1 MHKNMQRTVAAL
13 GLALL
18 AVPALAQPKQAPSAG
33 QMLQGLLTGNQG
45 QDQALREAYERG
57 YRAGRQD
64 EARNQRTGSR
74 NQDYRPRDNDDSPND
89 PGYQRGSSSYNR

>member
-1 MHKNMQRTVAAL
+1 MHKNMQKTVGAL
-13 GLALL
+13 GLAFL
-18 AVPALAQPKQAPSAG
+18 AAPALAQPQQAPGAG
-33 QMLQGLLTGNQG
+33 QVLQGLFTGNQG

-74 NQDYRPRDNDDSPND
+74 NQDYQRDNDASPND
-89 PGYQRGSSSYNR
+89 PGYSRGSSSYNR